1 MIWSN
6 RVRRSLVYKERESIV
21 SQKQNNIWVDYHK
34 QATISVTAAMEV
46 IKTLLLLC
54 CTGVLVSEAAVANSK
69 LAEVTCA
76 CLHLCI
82 GCLSL

>member
-21 SQKQNNIWVDYHK
+21 SQTQNNIWVDYHK
-34 QATISVTAAMEV
+34 QATTLRISVTAAMEV

-69 LAEVTCA
+69 LA
-76 CLHLCI
+76 
-82 GCLSL
+82 